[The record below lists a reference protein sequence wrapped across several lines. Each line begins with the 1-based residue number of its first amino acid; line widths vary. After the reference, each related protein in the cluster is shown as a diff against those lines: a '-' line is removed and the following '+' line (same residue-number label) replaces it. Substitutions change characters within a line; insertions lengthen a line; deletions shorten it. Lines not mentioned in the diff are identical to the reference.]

1 MPRPAMRVLH
11 ARFRDVGGRPSL
23 AAPQSISAA
32 DRRRYRRQPVPLHGL
47 RVDPA
52 SGAASGGAFRQMTTR
67 WFGAPVQRV
76 EDDRLLRGHGRFT
89 DDIGEGALEC
99 CFVRSPYAHARIKSI
114 DVTSAGE
121 MPGVVAVYT
130 AADLP
135 FGGVDLPLLIPHPN
149 LTHGRTQRCL
159 ASEIVRYAGE
169 AVAFVVAES
178 RYVAEDAAELVQVEY
193 EPLPVVITLEDAAVA
208 EHLVHDDVAGNVA
221 ADMLQEVGEMAAALA
236 AAPHRKS
243 LHFRYERGAASPM
256 EARAVWARWSAAE
269 RKLTVYD
276 STQSPTSIRGGLAV
290 LFGLPESSVEVIA
303 PDVGGGFGPKIMLFY
318 PDELLVPFAA
328 MQLGRPVKWTED
340 RQEHFTAVNQ
350 ERGQVHEVEVG
361 FDGDGHV
368 LALDVDFIHDG
379 GAYTP
384 YGIILPIITAAQVP
398 GPYRVPNYRVRFRDV
413 YTNAIPTSP
422 YRGAGRPHAC
432 FVMERTLDAI
442 AAELGLDRIEVR
454 RRNLIQADQF
464 PYEVGVVWQDG
475 NQVVYDSGDYPA
487 LVQRAL
493 EMLGPRPEGDHIGMG
508 LSPYVEGTGVGPYEG
523 AHVQVLVSGKVV
535 AFTGI
540 PNQGQAHATVWAQIV
555 ADQLGVDVSDVE
567 VSSGDTRRFKWG
579 VGTFASRAAIM
590 AGNAMAV
597 AAGMVAEKAKVIAAE
612 HLEADPADLEL
623 AGGSVRVKGSP
634 DRGIPLA
641 AVAVLSNPMRYA
653 FGGGTEAATQ
663 FTPKARPG
671 PPLLKGEQPG
681 LEATGYF
688 SPVGSA
694 WAAGCHAAYVR
705 VDPKSYRLEILK
717 YVVVHDCGRLINPL
731 VVEGQIEGGVAQG
744 IGGAFYERL
753 AYDADGQLR
762 NASFMEFLMPYATEI
777 PPIEIDH
784 IETPSP
790 LNPLG
795 VKGAGEA
802 GVIPVGAVIASA
814 IDEALGIPI
823 TEMPL
828 SPLKLFEAGR

>member
-1 MPRPAMRVLH
+1 V
-11 ARFRDVGGRPSL
+11 
-23 AAPQSISAA
+23 
-32 DRRRYRRQPVPLHGL
+32 
-47 RVDPA
+47 
-52 SGAASGGAFRQMTTR
+52 TTR
-67 WFGAPVQRV
+67 WFGARVQRV

-89 DDIGEGALEC
+89 DDIDDGALESVI
-99 CFVRSPYAHARIKSI
+99 VRSPYAHARILSI
-114 DVTSAGE
+114 DVSEARA
-121 MPGVVAVYT
+121 MPGVAAVYT

-135 FGGVDLPLLIPHPN
+135 FGSTDLPILIPHPN

-159 ASEIVRYAGE
+159 ASEVVRYAGE
-169 AVAFVVAES
+169 AVVFVVAES
-178 RYVAEDAAELVQVEY
+178 RAIAEDAAELVQVEY
-193 EPLPVVITLEDAAVA
+193 EPLPVVITPELAARA
-208 EHLVHDDVAGNVA
+208 DRLVHDDVPGNVA
-221 ADMLQEVGEMAAALA
+221 AEMNQEFGDVDRALA
-236 AAPHRKS
+236 AAPHRKT
-243 LHFRYERGAASPM
+243 LRLRFERGAAAPM
-256 EARAVWARWSAAE
+256 EGRAVWARWSAHE

-318 PDELLVPFAA
+318 PDELLVPYAA

-350 ERGQVHEVEVG
+350 ERGQVHDMEVG
-361 FDGDGHV
+361 FDGDGRV
-368 LALDVDFIHDG
+368 LALSDDFIHDA

-384 YGIILPIITAAQVP
+384 YGIILPIITAGQIP

-413 YTNAIPTSP
+413 YTNATPTSP

-442 AAELGLDRIEVR
+442 ASELGLDRVEVR

-464 PYEVGVVWQDG
+464 PYEVGVAWQDG

-487 LVQRAL
+487 LLEKTLAL
-493 EMLGPRPEGDHIGMG
+493 LGPRPSGDHIGMG
-508 LSPYVEGTGVGPYEG
+508 LSVYVEGTGVGPYEG

-535 AFTGI
+535 AATGI
-540 PNQGQAHATVWAQIV
+540 PSQGQSHATVWAQVV
-555 ADQLGVDVSDVE
+555 ADELGVDVADVE
-567 VSSGDTRRFKWG
+567 VTGGDTRRFPWG
-579 VGTFASRAAIM
+579 VGTFASRGAVT
-590 AGNAMAV
+590 AGNAMGV
-597 AAGMVAEKAKVIAAE
+597 AARMVAEKAKRIAAE
-612 HLEADPADLEL
+612 HLEVDVADLEL
-623 AGGSVRVKGSP
+623 VDGRVSVKGAP
-634 DRGIPLA
+634 TRGMPLA
-641 AVAVLSNPMRYA
+641 AVSVLANPVRYA

-663 FTPKARPG
+663 FAAKPRSG
-671 PPLLKGEQPG
+671 PPLPEGEQPG
-681 LEATGYF
+681 LEATGYY
-688 SPVGSA
+688 SPPGST
-694 WAAGCHAAYVR
+694 WASGCHAAYVR
-705 VDPKSYRLEILK
+705 IDPNTFRMDILK
-717 YVVVHDCGRLINPL
+717 YVVVHDCGRVINPMVL
-731 VVEGQIEGGVAQG
+731 EGQIEGGVAQG

-753 AYDADGQLR
+753 AYDEEGQLR

-802 GVIPVGAVIASA
+802 GVIPVGAVLASA
-814 IDEALGIPI
+814 IEEALGVPI

-828 SPLKLFEAGR
+828 SPLKLYELSRT

>member
-1 MPRPAMRVLH
+1 
-11 ARFRDVGGRPSL
+11 
-23 AAPQSISAA
+23 
-32 DRRRYRRQPVPLHGL
+32 
-47 RVDPA
+47 
-52 SGAASGGAFRQMTTR
+52 MTTR
-67 WFGAPVQRV
+67 WFGERVQRV

-89 DDIGEGALEC
+89 DDIDEGALESC
-99 CFVRSPYAHARIKSI
+99 IVRSPYAHARIRSI
-114 DVTSAGE
+114 DVTAARA
-121 MPGVVAVYT
+121 MPGVAAVYT

-135 FGGVDLPLLIPHPN
+135 FGQTDLPILIPHPS
-149 LTHGRTQRCL
+149 LIHGRTQRCL
-159 ASEIVRYAGE
+159 ASEVVRYVGE
-169 AVAFVVAES
+169 AVVFVVAES
-178 RYVAEDAAELVQVEY
+178 RGMAEDAAELVEVEY
-193 EPLPVVITLEDAAVA
+193 EQLPVVITPESGARA
-208 EHLVHDDVAGNVA
+208 EHLVHDDVPGNVA
-221 ADMLQEVGEMAAALA
+221 AEMIQEAGAVEAALA
-236 AAPHRKS
+236 AAPRRKR
-243 LHFRYERGAASPM
+243 LHFRFERGAASPM
-256 EARAVWARWSAAE
+256 EARAVWARWSTSE
-269 RKLTVYD
+269 RRLTVYD

-290 LFGLPESSVEVIA
+290 LFGLPESNVDVIA

-328 MQLGRPVKWTED
+328 MKLGRPVKWTED

-361 FDGDGHV
+361 FDDEGKI

-413 YTNAIPTSP
+413 YTNATPTSP

-442 AAELGLDRIEVR
+442 AAELGLERAEVR
-454 RRNLIQADQF
+454 RRNLIQPDQF

-487 LVQRAL
+487 LVERAL

-523 AHVQVLVSGKVV
+523 AHVQVLASGKVV
-535 AFTGI
+535 AATGI
-540 PNQGQAHATVWAQIV
+540 PNQGQGHATVWAQIV

-567 VSSGDTRRFKWG
+567 VTSGDTRRFQWG

-597 AAGMVAEKAKVIAAE
+597 AAGMVAEKAKHIAAE

-623 AGGSVRVKGSP
+623 AGGRVRVKGSP

-663 FTPKARPG
+663 FAAKPRPG
-671 PPLLKGEQPG
+671 PPLLEGEQPG

-705 VDPKSYRLEILK
+705 VDPKTYRLEILK

-753 AYDADGQLR
+753 AYDDEGQLR

-777 PPIEIDH
+777 PAIEIDH

-795 VKGAGEA
+795 IKGAGEA
-802 GVIPVGAVIASA
+802 GVIPVGAVLASA
-814 IDEALGIPI
+814 IEEALGVPI

-828 SPLKLFEAGR
+828 SPLKLFELVSRS

>member
-1 MPRPAMRVLH
+1 
-11 ARFRDVGGRPSL
+11 
-23 AAPQSISAA
+23 
-32 DRRRYRRQPVPLHGL
+32 
-47 RVDPA
+47 
-52 SGAASGGAFRQMTTR
+52 MTTR
-67 WFGAPVQRV
+67 WFGAPVQRK
-76 EDDRLLRGHGRFT
+76 EDDRLLRGHGHFT
-89 DDIGEGALEC
+89 DDIDLGALEC
-99 CFVRSPYAHARIKSI
+99 CFVRSPYAHARINSI
-114 DVTSAGE
+114 DVTAARE
-121 MPGVVAVYT
+121 MPGVRAVYT

-159 ASEIVRYAGE
+159 ASEVVRYAGE
-169 AVAFVVAES
+169 AVAFVVAET
-178 RYVAEDAAELVQVEY
+178 RALAEDAAETVQVDY
-193 EPLPVVITLEDAAVA
+193 EPLPVVITPEAAARA
-208 EHLVHDDVAGNVA
+208 ENLVHDDVPGNVA
-221 ADMLQEVGEMAAALA
+221 AELLQEAGDVEEALA
-236 AAPHRKS
+236 KAPHRKH
-243 LHFRYERGAASPM
+243 LRFRYERGAAVPM
-256 EARAVWARWSAAE
+256 EGRAVWAQWSVPE
-269 RKLTVYD
+269 QRLTVYD

-290 LFGLPESSVEVIA
+290 LFGLPESNVDVIA

-361 FDGDGHV
+361 FDGDGRV
-368 LALDVDFIHDG
+368 LALSDDFIHDG

-398 GPYRVPNYRVRFRDV
+398 GPYRIPNYRVRFRDV

-442 AAELGLDRIEVR
+442 AAELGLDRAEVR
-454 RRNLIQADQF
+454 RRNFIAPTDF

-475 NQVVYDSGDYPA
+475 NMVVYDSGDYPT
-487 LVQRAL
+487 LLDRAL
-493 EMLGPRPEGDHIGMG
+493 ALLGPKPEGDNVGRGIGV
-508 LSPYVEGTGVGPYEG
+508 YVEGTGVGPYEG

-535 AFTGI
+535 AATGI
-540 PNQGQAHATVWAQIV
+540 PNQGQAHDTVWAQIV
-555 ADQLGVDVSDVE
+555 ADELGVDVEDVE
-567 VSSGDTRRFKWG
+567 ITSGDTRRMPWG
-579 VGTFASRAAIM
+579 VGTFASRSAVV
-590 AGNAMAV
+590 AGNAMHV
-597 AAGMVAEKAKVIAAE
+597 AARMVADKARQIAAD
-612 HLEADPADLEL
+612 HLEASPEDLEL
-623 AGGSVRVKGSP
+623 VGGQVRVKGSP
-634 DRGIPLA
+634 DRGMPLA
-641 AVAVLSNPMRYA
+641 AVAVLSNPVRYA

-663 FTPKARPG
+663 FAAKPRPG
-671 PPLLKGEQPG
+671 PPLPDGEQPG
-681 LEATGYF
+681 LEATGFF
-688 SPVGSA
+688 SPTGST

-705 VDPKSYRLEILK
+705 VDPKTFRLEILK
-717 YVVVHDCGRLINPL
+717 YVVVHDCGRVINPL
-731 VVEGQIEGGVAQG
+731 VLQGQIEGGVAQG

-753 AYDADGQLR
+753 AYDSDGQLR
-762 NASFMEFLMPYATEI
+762 NASFMEFLVPYATEI
-777 PPIEIDH
+777 PAIEIDH

-828 SPLKLFEAGR
+828 SPLKLFELSQNPG

>member
-1 MPRPAMRVLH
+1 V
-11 ARFRDVGGRPSL
+11 
-23 AAPQSISAA
+23 
-32 DRRRYRRQPVPLHGL
+32 
-47 RVDPA
+47 
-52 SGAASGGAFRQMTTR
+52 TTR
-67 WFGAPVQRV
+67 WFGERVQRV

-89 DDIGEGALEC
+89 DDIDEGALESC
-99 CFVRSPYAHARIKSI
+99 IVRSPYAHARIRSI
-114 DVTSAGE
+114 DVTAARA
-121 MPGVVAVYT
+121 MPGVAAVYT

-135 FGGVDLPLLIPHPN
+135 FGQTDLPILIPHPN

-159 ASEIVRYAGE
+159 ASEVVRYVGE
-169 AVAFVVAES
+169 AVVFVVAES
-178 RYVAEDAAELVQVEY
+178 RGMAEDAAELVQVDY
-193 EPLPVVITLEDAAVA
+193 EPLPVVITPEAAARA
-208 EHLVHDDVAGNVA
+208 EHLVHDDVPGNVA
-221 ADMLQEVGEMAAALA
+221 AELIQEAGAVKAALA
-236 AAPHRKS
+236 AAPRRKS
-243 LHFRYERGAASPM
+243 LHFRFERGAASPM
-256 EARAVWARWSAAE
+256 EARAIWARWSAAE
-269 RKLTVYD
+269 HKLTVYD

-290 LFGLPESSVEVIA
+290 LFGLPESNVEVIA

-328 MQLGRPVKWTED
+328 MTLGRPVKWTED
-340 RQEHFTAVNQ
+340 RQEHFTATNQ

-361 FDGDGHV
+361 FDDEGKL

-413 YTNAIPTSP
+413 YTNATPTSP

-442 AAELGLDRIEVR
+442 AAELGLDRTEVR
-454 RRNLIQADQF
+454 RRNLIQPDQF

-487 LVQRAL
+487 LVERAR

-523 AHVQVLVSGKVV
+523 AHVQVLASGKVV
-535 AFTGI
+535 AATGI
-540 PNQGQAHATVWAQIV
+540 PNQGQGHATVWAQIV

-567 VSSGDTRRFKWG
+567 VSSGDTRRFHWG

-597 AAGMVAEKAKVIAAE
+597 AAGMVAEKAKHIAAE
-612 HLEADPADLEL
+612 YLEADPADLEL
-623 AGGSVRVKGSP
+623 AGGRVRVKGSP
-634 DRGIPLA
+634 DRGISLA

-663 FTPKARPG
+663 FAAKPRPG
-671 PPLLKGEQPG
+671 PPLLEGEQPG

-694 WAAGCHAAYVR
+694 WAAGCHATYVR
-705 VDPKSYRLEILK
+705 VDPETYRLEILK

-731 VVEGQIEGGVAQG
+731 VVDGQIEGGVAQG

-753 AYDADGQLR
+753 AYDEEGQLR

-777 PPIEIDH
+777 PAIEIDH

-795 VKGAGEA
+795 IKGAGEA
-802 GVIPVGAVIASA
+802 GVIPVGAVLAAA
-814 IDEALGIPI
+814 IEEALGVPI

-828 SPLKLFEAGR
+828 SPLKLFELVSRRS

>member
-1 MPRPAMRVLH
+1 V
-11 ARFRDVGGRPSL
+11 
-23 AAPQSISAA
+23 
-32 DRRRYRRQPVPLHGL
+32 
-47 RVDPA
+47 
-52 SGAASGGAFRQMTTR
+52 TTR

-99 CFVRSPYAHARIKSI
+99 CFVRSPSAHARIKSI
-114 DVTSAGE
+114 DVSTARD

-135 FGGVDLPLLIPHPN
+135 FGGGDLPLLIPHPN

-169 AVAFVVAES
+169 AVAFVVATD
-178 RYVAEDAAELVQVEY
+178 RYAAEDAAELVAVEY
-193 EPLPVVITLEDAAVA
+193 EPLPVVITPEAAARA
-208 EHLVHDDVAGNVA
+208 EHLVHDDVPGNVA
-221 ADMLQEVGEMAAALA
+221 AEMLQEVGNVDKAMQAAAR
-236 AAPHRKS
+236 RKR

-256 EARAVWARWSAAE
+256 EGRAVWARWSAHE
-269 RKLTVYD
+269 HKLTVYD

-290 LFGLPESSVEVIA
+290 LFGLPEADVEVIA

-361 FDGDGHV
+361 FDDDGRV
-368 LALDVDFIHDG
+368 LALSDDFIHDG

-398 GPYRVPNYRVRFRDV
+398 GPYRIPNYRVRFRDV
-413 YTNAIPTSP
+413 YTNATPTSP

-432 FVMERTLDAI
+432 FVMERTLDHI
-442 AAELGLDRIEVR
+442 ASELGLERAEVR
-454 RRNLIQADQF
+454 RRNLIQPDQF
-464 PYEVGVVWQDG
+464 PYTVGVAWQDG
-475 NQVVYDSGDYPA
+475 NTVVYDSGDYPR
-487 LVQRAL
+487 LLERAL
-493 EMLGPRPEGDHIGMG
+493 EMLGPKPAGDHVGRGVGI
-508 LSPYVEGTGVGPYEG
+508 YVEGTGVGPYEG
-523 AHVQVLVSGKVV
+523 AHVQVLVSGKVI
-535 AFTGI
+535 AATGI
-540 PNQGQAHATVWAQIV
+540 PSQGQAHATVWAQVV
-555 ADQLGVDVSDVE
+555 ADELGVDVKDVE
-567 VSSGDTRRFKWG
+567 VTSGDTRRFAWG
-579 VGTFASRAAIM
+579 VGTFASRGAVT
-590 AGNAMAV
+590 AGNAMHV
-597 AAGMVAEKAKVIAAE
+597 AAGMVAAKARQIAGE
-612 HLEADPADLEL
+612 HLEANPDDLEL
-623 AGGSVRVKGSP
+623 VGGRVRVKGSP

-641 AVAVLSNPMRYA
+641 AVAVLSNPVRYA

-663 FTPKARPG
+663 FAAKPRPG
-671 PPLLKGEQPG
+671 PPLHDGEQPG
-681 LEATGYF
+681 LEATGYY
-688 SPVGSA
+688 SPQGST
-694 WAAGCHAAYVR
+694 WASGCHAAYVR
-705 VDPKSYRLEILK
+705 VDPKTFKLEILK
-717 YVVVHDCGRLINPL
+717 YVVVHDCGRVINPL
-731 VVEGQIEGGVAQG
+731 VLQGQIEGGVAQG

-753 AYDADGQLR
+753 AYDGDGQLR
-762 NASFMEFLMPYATEI
+762 NASFMEFLIPYATEI

-784 IETPSP
+784 FETPSP

-802 GVIPVGAVIASA
+802 GVIPVGAVIAA
-814 IDEALGIPI
+814 AVEEATGLPI

-828 SPLKLFEAGR
+828 SPLKLFELSMLKT

>member
-1 MPRPAMRVLH
+1 
-11 ARFRDVGGRPSL
+11 
-23 AAPQSISAA
+23 
-32 DRRRYRRQPVPLHGL
+32 
-47 RVDPA
+47 
-52 SGAASGGAFRQMTTR
+52 MTTR
-67 WFGAPVQRV
+67 WFGARVQRI
-76 EDDRLLRGHGRFT
+76 EDDRLLRGHGRYT
-89 DDIGEGALEC
+89 DDIDEGALESVL
-99 CFVRSPYAHARIKSI
+99 VRTPYAHARIRSI
-114 DVTSAGE
+114 DVTAARAF
-121 MPGVVAVYT
+121 PDVVAVYT
-130 AADLP
+130 AEDLP
-135 FGGVDLPLLIPHPN
+135 FGNKDLPILIPHPN

-159 ASEIVRYAGE
+159 ASEVVRYAGE
-169 AVAFVVAES
+169 AVAFVVAEN
-178 RYVAEDAAELVQVEY
+178 RHVAEDAAELVEVDY
-193 EPLPVVITLEDAAVA
+193 EELPVVITPEAAA
-208 EHLVHDDVAGNVA
+208 RADRLVHDDVPGNVA
-221 ADMLQEVGEMAAALA
+221 AEMIQEVGDVKTALA
-236 AAPHRKS
+236 RAPKRKQ
-243 LHFRYERGAASPM
+243 LRFRFERGAAAPM
-256 EARAVWARWSAAE
+256 EGRAVWARWSTAE

-328 MQLGRPVKWTED
+328 MRLGRPVKWTED

-350 ERGQVHEVEVG
+350 ERGQVHDVEVG
-361 FDGDGHV
+361 YDAEGKV
-368 LALDVDFIHDG
+368 LALSVDFIHDA

-398 GPYRVPNYRVRFRDV
+398 GPYLVPNYRVRFRDV
-413 YTNAIPTSP
+413 YTNATPTSP

-442 AAELGLDRIEVR
+442 AAELRLDRAEVR
-454 RRNLIQADQF
+454 RRNLIQPDQF
-464 PYEVGVVWQDG
+464 PYDLGVAWQDG
-475 NQVVYDSGDYPA
+475 NTVVYDSGNYPA
-487 LVQRAL
+487 LLEKAL
-493 EMLGPRPEGDHIGMG
+493 ANLGPRPAGDHVGMG
-508 LSPYVEGTGVGPYEG
+508 LGLYVEGTGVGPYEG

-535 AFTGI
+535 AATGI
-540 PNQGQAHATVWAQIV
+540 PSQGQSHATVWAQVV

-567 VSSGDTRRFKWG
+567 VTGGDTRRFPWG
-579 VGTFASRAAIM
+579 VGTFASRGAVI
-590 AGNAMAV
+590 AGNAMAI
-597 AAGMVAEKAKVIAAE
+597 AAGMVADKAKRIAAD

-623 AGGSVRVKGSP
+623 TGGQVRVKGSP
-634 DRGIPLA
+634 DRGMPLG
-641 AVAVLSNPMRYA
+641 AVAVLANPVRYA

-663 FTPKARPG
+663 FAGNARPG
-671 PPLLKGEQPG
+671 PPLQEGEQPG

-688 SPVGSA
+688 SPPGST
-694 WAAGCHAAYVR
+694 WASGCHAAYVR
-705 VDPKSYRLEILK
+705 VDPETFRIDFLK
-717 YVVVHDCGRLINPL
+717 YVVVHDCGRVINPM

-753 AYDADGQLR
+753 AYDESGQLR
-762 NASFMEFLMPYATEI
+762 NASFMEFLMPYATEV

-814 IDEALGIPI
+814 IEEALGIPI

-828 SPLKLFEAGR
+828 SPLKLYELSRPS

>member
-1 MPRPAMRVLH
+1 V
-11 ARFRDVGGRPSL
+11 
-23 AAPQSISAA
+23 
-32 DRRRYRRQPVPLHGL
+32 
-47 RVDPA
+47 
-52 SGAASGGAFRQMTTR
+52 TTR
-67 WFGAPVQRV
+67 WFGARVQRV
-76 EDDRLLRGHGRFT
+76 EDDRLLRGNGRFT
-89 DDIGEGALEC
+89 DDINEGALES
-99 CFVRSPYAHARIKSI
+99 VLIRSPFAHARIKSI
-114 DVTSAGE
+114 DVSAARAV
-121 MPGVVAVYT
+121 PGVKAVYL
-130 AADLP
+130 AGDLP
-135 FGGVDLPLLIPHPN
+135 FGHADLPILIPHPN

-159 ASEIVRYAGE
+159 ASEVVRYTGE
-169 AVAFVVAES
+169 AVAFVVAEN
-178 RYVAEDAAELVQVEY
+178 RYLAEDAADLVQVEY
-193 EPLPVVITLEDAAVA
+193 EPLPVVITPEAAAAA
-208 EHLVHDDVAGNVA
+208 EHLVHDDVPGNVA
-221 ADMLQEVGEMAAALA
+221 AEMLQEAGDVKSALA
-236 AAPHRKS
+236 AAAHRKR
-243 LHFRYERGAASPM
+243 LHLRFERGAASPM
-256 EARAVWARWSAAE
+256 EGRAVWARWSEAE
-269 RKLTVYD
+269 HKLTVYD

-290 LFGLPESSVEVIA
+290 LFGLPESDVDVIA

-328 MQLGRPVKWTED
+328 MQLGHPVKWTED

-361 FDGDGHV
+361 FDSDGRV

-384 YGIILPIITAAQVP
+384 YGIILPIISAAQVP
-398 GPYRVPNYRVRFRDV
+398 GPYRVPNYRVRFRDL

-454 RRNLIQADQF
+454 RRNLIQPDQF

-487 LVQRAL
+487 LVERAL

-535 AFTGI
+535 AATGI

-597 AAGMVAEKAKVIAAE
+597 AAGMVAEKAKHIAAE

-634 DRGIPLA
+634 ERGIPLA

-671 PPLLKGEQPG
+671 PPLLEGEQPG

-705 VDPKSYRLEILK
+705 VDPKTFRLEILK

-777 PPIEIDH
+777 PKIEIDH

-795 VKGAGEA
+795 IKGAGEA

-814 IDEALGIPI
+814 VEEALGVPI

-828 SPLKLFEAGR
+828 SPLKLFELAR

>member
-1 MPRPAMRVLH
+1 
-11 ARFRDVGGRPSL
+11 
-23 AAPQSISAA
+23 
-32 DRRRYRRQPVPLHGL
+32 
-47 RVDPA
+47 
-52 SGAASGGAFRQMTTR
+52 MTTR

-89 DDIGEGALEC
+89 DDINETGQRALEC
-99 CFVRSPYAHARIKSI
+99 CFVRSAYAHARIRSI
-114 DVTSAGE
+114 DASAARE

-135 FGGVDLPLLIPHPN
+135 FGGLDLPLLIPHPN

-169 AVAFVVAES
+169 AVAFVVATD
-178 RYVAEDAAELVQVEY
+178 RYVAEDAAELVSIDY
-193 EPLPVVITLEDAAVA
+193 EPLPVVITPEAAA
-208 EHLVHDDVAGNVA
+208 RADHLVHDDVPGNVA
-221 ADMLQEVGEMAAALA
+221 AEMLQEVGDVDAAMKSA
-236 AAPHRKS
+236 ARRKQ
-243 LHFRYERGAASPM
+243 LRFRYERGAASPM
-256 EARAVWARWSAAE
+256 EARAVWATWSGE
-269 RKLTVYD
+269 EHKLTVYD

-361 FDGDGHV
+361 FDDDGRV
-368 LALDVDFIHDG
+368 VALSDDFVHDG

-398 GPYRVPNYRVRFRDV
+398 GPYRIPNYRVRFRDV
-413 YTNAIPTSP
+413 YTNATPTSP

-432 FVMERTLDAI
+432 FVMERTLDSI
-442 AAELGLDRIEVR
+442 ASELGLDRAEVR
-454 RRNLIQADQF
+454 RRNLIQPDQF
-464 PYEVGVVWQDG
+464 PYEVGVAWQDG
-475 NQVVYDSGDYPA
+475 NTVVYDSGDYPR
-487 LVQRAL
+487 LLERAL
-493 EMLGPRPEGDHIGMG
+493 EMLGPKPAGDNVGMG
-508 LSPYVEGTGVGPYEG
+508 LGIYVEGTGVGPYEG

-535 AFTGI
+535 AATGI
-540 PNQGQAHATVWAQIV
+540 PSQGQAHATVWAQVV
-555 ADQLGVDVSDVE
+555 ADELGVDVSDVE
-567 VSSGDTRRFKWG
+567 VSSGDTRRFSWG
-579 VGTFASRAAIM
+579 VGTFASRGAVT
-590 AGNAMAV
+590 AGNAMHV
-597 AAGMVAEKAKVIAAE
+597 AARMVATRAKQVAAE
-612 HLEADPADLEL
+612 QLEANPDDLEL
-623 AGGSVRVKGSP
+623 VGGRVRVKGSP

-641 AVAVLSNPMRYA
+641 AVAVLSNPVRYA

-663 FTPKARPG
+663 FASKPRPG
-671 PPLLKGEQPG
+671 PPLHEGEQPG
-681 LEATGYF
+681 LEATGYY
-688 SPVGSA
+688 SPPGST
-694 WAAGCHAAYVR
+694 WASGCHAAYVR
-705 VDPKSYRLEILK
+705 VDPKTFRLEILK
-717 YVVVHDCGRLINPL
+717 YVVVHDCGRVINPL
-731 VVEGQIEGGVAQG
+731 VLQGQIEGGVAQG

-762 NASFMEFLMPYATEI
+762 NASFMEFLIPYATEI

-784 IETPSP
+784 FETPSP

-802 GVIPVGAVIASA
+802 GVIPVGAVIAAA
-814 IDEALGIPI
+814 IEEALGVPI
-823 TEMPL
+823 SEMPL
-828 SPLKLFEAGR
+828 SPLKLYELSMLKK

>member
-1 MPRPAMRVLH
+1 L
-11 ARFRDVGGRPSL
+11 
-23 AAPQSISAA
+23 
-32 DRRRYRRQPVPLHGL
+32 
-47 RVDPA
+47 
-52 SGAASGGAFRQMTTR
+52 TTR
-67 WFGAPVQRV
+67 WFGSRVQRV

-89 DDIGEGALEC
+89 DDIDDGALESVL
-99 CFVRSPYAHARIKSI
+99 VRSPYAHARIRSV
-114 DVTSAGE
+114 DVSAARA

-135 FGGVDLPLLIPHPN
+135 FGQTDLPILIPHPN

-159 ASEIVRYAGE
+159 ASEVVRYVGE
-169 AVAFVVAES
+169 AVAFIVAENRS
-178 RYVAEDAAELVQVEY
+178 LAEDAADAVEVEY
-193 EPLPVVITLEDAAVA
+193 TALPVVITPESAAKA
-208 EHLVHDDVAGNVA
+208 EHLVHEDVPGNVA
-221 ADMLQEVGEMAAALA
+221 AEMIQEAGRVETALA
-236 AAPHRKS
+236 ASPHRKR
-243 LHFRYERGAASPM
+243 LRLRFERGAACPM
-256 EARAVWARWSAAE
+256 EARAVWARWSTSE
-269 RKLTVYD
+269 RKLLVYD

-350 ERGQVHEVEVG
+350 ERGQVHDVEVG
-361 FDGDGHV
+361 FDDEGRIQ
-368 LALDVDFIHDG
+368 ALSDDFIHDA

-413 YTNAIPTSP
+413 YTNATPTSP

-442 AAELGLDRIEVR
+442 ASELGLERVEVR
-454 RRNLIQADQF
+454 RRNLIQPDQF
-464 PYEVGVVWQDG
+464 PYEVGVAWQDG
-475 NQVVYDSGDYPA
+475 NRVVYDSGDYPA
-487 LVQRAL
+487 LLDKAL
-493 EMLGPRPEGDHIGMG
+493 ARLGPRPPGDHIGMG
-508 LSPYVEGTGVGPYEG
+508 LGLYVEGTGVGPYEG

-535 AFTGI
+535 AATGI
-540 PNQGQAHATVWAQIV
+540 PSQGQAHATVWAQIV
-555 ADQLGVDVSDVE
+555 ADELGVDINDVE
-567 VSSGDTRRFKWG
+567 ITGGDTRRFPWG
-579 VGTFASRAAIM
+579 VGTFASRGAVT

-597 AAGMVAEKAKVIAAE
+597 AAGMVAEKAKRIVAE
-612 HLEADPADLEL
+612 HLEVDAVDLEL
-623 AGGSVRVKGSP
+623 VGGHVRVKGSP
-634 DRGIPLA
+634 DRGMPLA
-641 AVAVLSNPMRYA
+641 AVAVFANPVRYA

-663 FTPKARPG
+663 FASRPRPG
-671 PPLLKGEQPG
+671 PPLPEGEQPG
-681 LEATGYF
+681 LEATGYY
-688 SPVGSA
+688 SPPGST
-694 WAAGCHAAYVR
+694 WASGCHAAYVR
-705 VDPKSYRLEILK
+705 VDPKTFKLEVLK
-717 YVVVHDCGRLINPL
+717 YVVIHDCGRVINPL

-753 AYDADGQLR
+753 AYDDEGQLR
-762 NASFMEFLMPYATEI
+762 NASFLEFLMPYATEI
-777 PPIEIDH
+777 PTIEIDH

-814 IDEALGIPI
+814 IEEALGVPI

-828 SPLKLFEAGR
+828 SPLKLFELVKSPS